1 MRRNMFSQQ
10 KKKRKAG
17 WLGFLLLLLV
27 VFIGFRLYLPTLV
40 KNHVNQVLND
50 LPGYQGSVADIDI
63 ALIRG
68 AYVVSDLEL
77 RRRDAKTDVPF
88 LTIPQADIS
97 IQWRALFN
105 GKIVSEIYLTKPQ
118 LIYVFEDQ
126 LQADQEEPETEDWT
140 EALNDLVPID
150 INHLNIEDGRL
161 GLVKVKA
168 EPTLDIYMDQLQL
181 TADNLQLVK
190 SDEQN
195 LPSPIKATAV
205 TIGQG
210 RTTFEGRLNIIK
222 QVPDMDISLSIEKID
237 VTALNS
243 LTLHYA
249 NVDFASGQL
258 DIFSEVAIAD
268 GYMKGYL
275 KPLLTDAKLIDQGD
289 GFFRRLWEGVVGVFK
304 FIFKNQSTDKV
315 ATKIPF
321 EGDLNNVEAG
331 AWQTFVNILKN
342 AWVKAF
348 QENIDEDIDF
358 SDVQKVADEQEK
370 EQPED
375 NPQ

>member
-1 MRRNMFSQQ
+1 MFTKK
-10 KKKRKAG
+10 KKKRKVG
-17 WLGFLLLLLV
+17 WFGLLMVLLLI
-27 VFIGFRLYLPTLV
+27 FIGFRLYLPTAV
-40 KNHVNQVLND
+40 KNHVDQVLND
-50 LPGYQGSVADIDI
+50 LPGYQGSVTNIDI

-68 AYVVSDLEL
+68 AYVVKGLQL
-77 RRRDAKTDVPF
+77 MRTDATTDVPF
-88 LTIPQADIS
+88 LKIPQADIS

-105 GKIVSEIYLTKPQ
+105 GKIVSEIYLTEPQ

-126 LQADQEEPETEDWT
+126 LQENQEEPETKDWT
-140 EALNDLVPID
+140 EALDDLVPID
-150 INHLNIEDGRL
+150 INHLSIENGRL
-161 GLVKVKA
+161 GLVKVNA
-168 EPTLDIYMDQLQL
+168 DPALDIYMDQLQL

-190 SDEQN
+190 SDEQK

-210 RTTFEGRLNIIK
+210 QTTFEGRVNIIK
-222 QVPDMDISLSIEKID
+222 RVPDMDVSLSIEGID

-243 LTLHYA
+243 FTLHYA

-258 DIFSEVAIAD
+258 DIFSELAIAD

-275 KPLLTDAKLIDQGD
+275 KPLLTNAKLIDQGD
-289 GFFRRLWEGVVGVFK
+289 GFFKKLWEGVVGVFK

-321 EGDLNNVEAG
+321 EGDLDNVETG
-331 AWQTFVNILKN
+331 AWQIFLNILKN

-348 QENIDEDIDF
+348 QDNIDDDIEF
-358 SDVQKVADEQEK
+358 SDVQNKAEALET
-370 EQPED
+370 ED
-375 NPQ
+375 DKQ

>member
-1 MRRNMFSQQ
+1 MRRNMFSSQ

-17 WLGFLLLLLV
+17 WFGFLLLLLI
-27 VFIGFRLYLPTLV
+27 VFIGFRLYLPTAV
-40 KNHVNQVLND
+40 KSHVNQVLNE
-50 LPGYQGSVADIDI
+50 LPGYQGSVSDIDI

-68 AYVVSDLEL
+68 AYVVKDLTL
-77 RRRDAKTDVPF
+77 QRRDAKTEVPF
-88 LTIPQADIS
+88 LKIPQADIS

-105 GKIVSEIYLTKPQ
+105 GKIVSEIYLQNPQ

-126 LQADQEEPETEDWT
+126 QQTGQEEPDTNDWT
-140 EALNDLVPID
+140 QALDELVPID
-150 INHLNIEDGRL
+150 INHLSVDNGRL

-168 EPTLDIYMDQLQL
+168 EPMLDIYMDKLQL

-210 RTTFEGRLNIIK
+210 RTTFEGRVNIIK
-222 QVPDMDISLSIEKID
+222 QVPDMDVSLSIEKID

-258 DIFSEVAIAD
+258 DVFSEVAIAD

-289 GFFRRLWEGVVGVFK
+289 GFLRRLWEGVVGVFK
-304 FIFKNQSTDKV
+304 FILKNQSTNKV

-348 QENIDEDIDF
+348 QENIDEDIEF
-358 SDVQKVADEQEK
+358 SDVKEEAEAQETI
-370 EQPED
+370 ED
-375 NPQ
+375 KQ

>member
-1 MRRNMFSQQ
+1 MFSTPR
-10 KKKRKAG
+10 KKRKVG
-17 WLGFLLLLLV
+17 WFGLVLFLLV
-27 VFIGFRLYLPTLV
+27 VFIGFRLYLPTAV

-50 LPGYQGSVADIDI
+50 LPGYQGSVEDIDI

-68 AYVVSDLEL
+68 AYVVEGMTL
-77 RRRDAKTDVPF
+77 RRRDAKTEVPF
-88 LTIPQADIS
+88 LSIPYADIS

-105 GKIVSEIYLTKPQ
+105 GKIVSEIELSEPQ

-126 LQADQEEPETEDWT
+126 LQDNQEEPETKDWT
-140 EALNDLVPID
+140 EALDDLVPID
-150 INHLNIEDGRL
+150 INHLKIENGRL
-161 GLVKVKA
+161 GLVKVNA
-168 EPTLDIYMDQLQL
+168 DPTLDIYMDQLQL

-195 LPSPIKATAV
+195 LPSPIKASAV

-210 RTTFEGRLNIIK
+210 QAELEGRVNIIK
-222 QVPDMDISLSIEKID
+222 QIPDMDVSLSIENID

-249 NVDFASGQL
+249 NVDFASGRL
-258 DIFSEVAIAD
+258 DIYSEVAVAD
-268 GYMKGYL
+268 AYLKGYL
-275 KPLLTDAKLIDQGD
+275 KPLLTEAQLIDQGG

-321 EGDLNNVEAG
+321 EGDLDNVEAG
-331 AWQTFVNILKN
+331 AWQTFLNILKN
-342 AWVKAF
+342 AWVQAF
-348 QENIDEDIDF
+348 QDSIDEDIEF
-358 SDVQKVADEQEK
+358 SDVQKEADAQEAEK
-370 EQPED
+370 QEAKP
-375 NPQ
+375 

>member
-140 EALNDLVPID
+140 EALDDLVPID
-150 INHLNIEDGRL
+150 INHLTIEDGRL

-210 RTTFEGRLNIIK
+210 RTTFEGRVNIIK
-222 QVPDMDISLSIEKID
+222 QIPDMDVSLSIENID
-237 VTALNS
+237 ITALNS

-348 QENIDEDIDF
+348 QENIDEDIEF
-358 SDVQKVADEQEK
+358 SDVKEEAEAQEQEEK
-370 EQPED
+370 P
-375 NPQ
+375 

>member
-105 GKIVSEIYLTKPQ
+105 GKIVSEIYLNEPQ

-126 LQADQEEPETEDWT
+126 LQDNQEEPDTKDWT
-140 EALNDLVPID
+140 DALDDLVPID
-150 INHLNIEDGRL
+150 INHLNIENGRL

-210 RTTFEGRLNIIK
+210 RTALEGRVNIVK
-222 QVPDMDISLSIEKID
+222 QVPDMDVSLSIEKID

-258 DIFSEVAIAD
+258 DVFSEVAIAD

-321 EGDLNNVEAG
+321 EGNLDNVEAG

-358 SDVQKVADEQEK
+358 SDVQKEADEQEE

>member
-68 AYVVSDLEL
+68 AYVVNDLHL
-77 RRRDAKTDVPF
+77 QRRDAKTDVPF

-97 IQWRALFN
+97 VQWRALFN
-105 GKIVSEIYLTKPQ
+105 GKIVSEIYLNEPQ

-126 LQADQEEPETEDWT
+126 LQDNQEEPDTKDWT
-140 EALNDLVPID
+140 DALDDLVPID
-150 INHLNIEDGRL
+150 INHLNIENGRL
-161 GLVKVKA
+161 GLVKVNA
-168 EPTLDIYMDQLQL
+168 DPTLDIYMDQLQL

-358 SDVQKVADEQEK
+358 SDVQKEADEQEK

>member
-140 EALNDLVPID
+140 EALDDLVPID

-210 RTTFEGRLNIIK
+210 RTTFKGRLNIIK

-348 QENIDEDIDF
+348 QENIDEDIEF
-358 SDVQKVADEQEK
+358 SDVKEEADAQEDK
-370 EQPED
+370 P
-375 NPQ
+375 

>member
-1 MRRNMFSQQ
+1 MFSSQ

-17 WLGFLLLLLV
+17 WFGFLLILV
-27 VFIGFRLYLPTLV
+27 VILIGFRLYLPTAV
-40 KNHVNQVLND
+40 KNHVNHVLNN

-68 AYVVSDLEL
+68 AYVVKDMTL
-77 RRRDAKTDVPF
+77 RRRDAETDVPF
-88 LTIPQADIS
+88 LKIPQADIS
-97 IQWRALFN
+97 IQWRTLFN
-105 GKIVSEIYLTKPQ
+105 GKIVSEIYLNEPQ

-126 LQADQEEPETEDWT
+126 LKTGQQEPETKDWT
-140 EALNDLVPID
+140 EALDDLVPID
-150 INHLNIEDGRL
+150 INHLNIENGRL

-181 TADNLQLVK
+181 SADNLQLVK
-190 SDEQN
+190 NDDGN

-210 RTTFEGRLNIIK
+210 QAQLEGRVNIVK
-222 QVPDMDISLSIEKID
+222 QVPDMDVSLSIENID

-243 LTLHYA
+243 LTQHYA
-249 NVDFASGQL
+249 NVDFSSGQL
-258 DIFSEVAIAD
+258 DVFSEVAIAD
-268 GYMKGYL
+268 GYLKGYL

-289 GFFRRLWEGVVGVFK
+289 GFFKQLWEGIVGFFK

-321 EGDLNNVEAG
+321 EGDLNNVDAG
-331 AWQTFVNILKN
+331 VWETFVNILRN

-348 QENIDEDIDF
+348 RDNVDDDIEF
-358 SDVQKVADEQEK
+358 SDLKQEVK
-370 EQPED
+370 KIKP
-375 NPQ
+375 

>member
-1 MRRNMFSQQ
+1 MFSTE
-10 KKKRKAG
+10 KKKRKTG
-17 WLGFLLLLLV
+17 WWVFLLVLV
-27 VFIGFRLYLPTLV
+27 VIFVGFRLYLPTAA
-40 KNHVNQVLND
+40 KNHVNKVLND
-50 LPGYQGSVADIDI
+50 LPGYQGSVDDIDI

-68 AYVVSDLEL
+68 AYVVTNLRL

-88 LTIPQADIS
+88 LNIPQADIS

-105 GKIVSEIYLTKPQ
+105 GKIVSEIYLTEPQ

-126 LQADQEEPETEDWT
+126 LQQGQQEPETKDWT
-140 EALNDLVPID
+140 EALDDLVPID
-150 INHLNIEDGRL
+150 INHLNIENGRL
-161 GLVKVKA
+161 GLVKVNA
-168 EPTLDIYMDQLQL
+168 NPMLDIYMDQLQL

-195 LPSPIKATAV
+195 LPSPVKAAAV
-205 TIGQG
+205 TIGRGQ
-210 RTTFEGRLNIIK
+210 TELEGRVNFIK
-222 QVPDMDISLSIEKID
+222 DIPDMDVSLSIKDID

-243 LTLHYA
+243 FTLHYA
-249 NVDFASGQL
+249 NVDFTSGQL
-258 DIFSEVAIAD
+258 DLYSEVAVAD
-268 GYMKGYL
+268 GYLKGYF

-289 GFFRRLWEGVVGVFK
+289 GFFKKLWEGVVGVFK

-321 EGDLNNVEAG
+321 EGNLDNVEAG
-331 AWQTFVNILKN
+331 VWQTFVNILKN

-348 QENIDEDIDF
+348 QDNIDEDIEF
-358 SDVQKVADEQEK
+358 SDVQKEADAQEA

-375 NPQ
+375 GS